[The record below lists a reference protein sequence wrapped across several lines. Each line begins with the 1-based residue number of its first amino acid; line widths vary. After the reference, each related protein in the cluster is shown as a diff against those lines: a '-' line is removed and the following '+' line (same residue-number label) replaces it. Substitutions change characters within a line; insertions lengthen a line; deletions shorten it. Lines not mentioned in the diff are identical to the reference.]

1 MKRFRQLQLWIWLE
15 TGLEIQIW
23 KSLPLNWQLN
33 FLEESHPLRICLTNV
48 TSTDNVDH
56 VVQVLADQEM
66 VILSEIVSHAAQMPR
81 KVTEAKT
88 EVAY

>member
-1 MKRFRQLQLWIWLE
+1 MNI
-15 TGLEIQIW
+15 TG
-23 KSLPLNWQLN
+23 
-33 FLEESHPLRICLTNV
+33 
-48 TSTDNVDH
+48 TDNVDH

-88 EVAY
+88 EVTYSENRAVGDPDGNEKLMQ

>member
-1 MKRFRQLQLWIWLE
+1 MNI
-15 TGLEIQIW
+15 TG
-23 KSLPLNWQLN
+23 
-33 FLEESHPLRICLTNV
+33 
-48 TSTDNVDH
+48 TDNVDH

-88 EVAY
+88 KVTY